1 MTWACSA
8 DGFMTTRDR
17 IQFLSGMIDS
27 HGTPWAAFH
36 CAFTVLCPEARTG
49 IAAHLAKVKLA
60 G

>member
-1 MTWACSA
+1 
-8 DGFMTTRDR
+8 
-17 IQFLSGMIDS
+17 MIDS

-60 G
+60 R